1 MHISDALGREI
12 YEHFQ
17 KNTPIKSRSSKN
29 KCKSL
34 FGVLALILFC
44 VLSRMWHLTQKR
56 FLGSG
61 RLYAMHIC
69 KKKNNHKQKGL
80 RKRKNNNNRHKRIE
94 FIMFPEKWNANRCG
108 FISIRDGRNSKPI
121 KNISRL
127 LFKKV

>member
-34 FGVLALILFC
+34 FGVLALILFLC
-44 VLSRMWHLTQKR
+44 ALAHVALNTKTISRKWTTVCDEYMQ
-56 FLGSG
+56 
-61 RLYAMHIC
+61 
-69 KKKNNHKQKGL
+69 KKNNHKQKGL

>member
-61 RLYAMHIC
+61 RLYAMNIC
-69 KKKNNHKQKGL
+69 KKKTIISKKG
-80 RKRKNNNNRHKRIE
+80 
-94 FIMFPEKWNANRCG
+94 FEKERTATTDT
-108 FISIRDGRNSKPI
+108 SELNS
-121 KNISRL
+121 
-127 LFKKV
+127 